1 MSLPG
6 SNEISIEQPAIL
18 QVLSPINAT
27 EEKEHTKPSLL
38 GKEDDDANEC
48 PVNVSQRSSE
58 DIISHN
64 ENVIDDANSRV
75 KNLVSSSS
83 TDTDHLDKTTNPII
97 TNATNNTTASVT
109 QKQTGDDQSLP
120 ETKEDCKTE
129 PFVANLEEVEEGEEQ
144 ENEEEDEDEEEEEES
159 SASSNSQII
168 QANILDIES
177 HLIETLN
184 ETTPSK
190 ESVGINELQP
200 VEDELQVGCSK
211 VETEGN
217 VRSVIEVEPAEV
229 VTKQPV
235 EQIIETEAVLQA
247 AQIEQILSGPYLNGE
262 TPQVNREDIEKAAQ
276 QLLQDIEEEVV
287 KAFETNTYKG
297 SELQKPEKKEEE
309 VLTEENTETLST
321 LENEG
326 SDEQEE
332 EELPNTA
339 ETVAAEEEEGK
350 VEESSEDQVD
360 SSQARTDSQL
370 SQVVD
375 QQLSEVTSILDSQ
388 TKETTSLL
396 KPPAGPNLK
405 LVTVPTPQTASEE
418 AERKLFID
426 SLPPLQTSESSDA
439 EKLALDCKRE
449 YYQSLKKY
457 LVQSNTDK
465 PPVPLQTYRWEDL
478 RRAKERVSINGNS

>member
-38 GKEDDDANEC
+38 GKEEDDANEC

-58 DIISHN
+58 DFISHN
-64 ENVIDDANSRV
+64 ENVIDDANSSV

-109 QKQTGDDQSLP
+109 QIQTGDDPSLP

-129 PFVANLEEVEEGEEQ
+129 PFVENLEEVEEDEEQ
-144 ENEEEDEDEEEEEES
+144 ENEEEEEEES

-200 VEDELQVGCSK
+200 VEDELQIGCSK
-211 VETEGN
+211 VETEDN

-229 VTKQPV
+229 VTKQPI

-247 AQIEQILSGPYLNGE
+247 AQIEQNLSGPYLNGE

-309 VLTEENTETLST
+309 VLQEEKTETLST
-321 LENEG
+321 FENAG
-326 SDEQEE
+326 ADEQEE

-360 SSQARTDSQL
+360 GSQVRTDSQL

-375 QQLSEVTSILDSQ
+375 QQISEVTSILDSQ